1 MRKVDR
7 WALATMW
14 FEGYSEGSISFENH
28 NPGNL
33 KYAKQPLAVN
43 QDSFGHAIFMKF
55 EDGYRALC
63 NQLLAAALGKYPQL
77 YQPTMTLKQFY
88 QRYAVANNGYAE
100 FVAKLLG
107 CSVDTQI
114 KDLI

>member
-14 FEGYSEGSISFENH
+14 FEGYSEGSISFNNK

-33 KYAKQPLAVN
+33 KYAKQPGAG
-43 QDSFGHAIFMKF
+43 DKDTFGHAIFESF
-55 EDGYRALC
+55 EMGYRALC

-100 FVAKLLG
+100 FVASHLN